1 MSQDADQLPHSDRG
15 QRDVRTSATD
25 TEVETDI
32 VDLSNCGLEELMALR
47 DPLVVGSLDA
57 LVRHVTERAATL
69 KASGGDD
76 SPYFTS
82 DCGGDPA

>member
-1 MSQDADQLPHSDRG
+1 M
-15 QRDVRTSATD
+15 RTSATD
-25 TEVETDI
+25 TEVETEI

-57 LVRHVTERAATL
+57 LVRHVVERAAVL
-69 KASGGDD
+69 AASDGGN
-76 SPYFTS
+76 SPYLVS